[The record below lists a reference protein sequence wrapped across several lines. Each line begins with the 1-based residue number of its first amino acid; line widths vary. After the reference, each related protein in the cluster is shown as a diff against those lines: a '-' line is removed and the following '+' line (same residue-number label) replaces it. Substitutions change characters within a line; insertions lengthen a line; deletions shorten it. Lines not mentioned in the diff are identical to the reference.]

1 MLSAWSSSHEKQP
14 VNKPCYQST
23 LFTTTGTEKWNVLTK
38 QCSAENLQR
47 RRNTAAA
54 LQQRGEGAKAPI
66 ADDGSA
72 ATRALRKTKTRLH
85 FLRRGNVP
93 SPRRVGSLP
102 NILEHYSE
110 TEGEERGGWLRGE
123 GEAVWIKERRYFPT
137 SRGFRSIRFTCTSW
151 TGSRWRC
158 TPAFVSR
165 VQHGGVGTAVFVS
178 KKCSRRARL
187 VHEFPALTRE
197 VVPSPCSTRWL

>member
-1 MLSAWSSSHEKQP
+1 MLSARSSSHEKQP

-102 NILEHYSE
+102 NILEHYNRGSGTRASSPVRPFAST
-110 TEGEERGGWLRGE
+110 TEDGATATFTWAPRVCWAGCLRT
-123 GEAVWIKERRYFPT
+123 Y
-137 SRGFRSIRFTCTSW
+137 S
-151 TGSRWRC
+151 C
-158 TPAFVSR
+158 TPALIQFL
-165 VQHGGVGTAVFVS
+165 
-178 KKCSRRARL
+178 K
-187 VHEFPALTRE
+187 
-197 VVPSPCSTRWL
+197 

>member
-1 MLSAWSSSHEKQP
+1 MVSTSKMLSARSSSHEKQP

-102 NILEHYSE
+102 NILEHY
-110 TEGEERGGWLRGE
+110 
-123 GEAVWIKERRYFPT
+123 T
-137 SRGFRSIRFTCTSW
+137 SVSSLFKLLGRFAQSW
-151 TGSRWRC
+151 AISRNI
-158 TPAFVSR
+158 
-165 VQHGGVGTAVFVS
+165 
-178 KKCSRRARL
+178 CSPRKVHVCSHL
-187 VHEFPALTRE
+187 VCYSAH
-197 VVPSPCSTRWL
+197 